1 MKTKARQPSGLAT
14 ARGFTLVELLVA
26 LLVMAV
32 LTLMAWRGV
41 DGIVRARDISQ
52 AELDRSLR
60 LNTAI
65 AQWDRDLLALFD
77 TTAVPP
83 LSYDGATLR
92 LVRRVDAGTI
102 GPNSGPGVQLVAW
115 SLRGAQWTRW
125 AGPVVT
131 RVADLQ
137 ESWLRS
143 QQATAD
149 AGAALV
155 LLDGVSDLQIQFFR
169 NNGWSNPQSSGD
181 IGPGGGGA
189 AGSGRGDGALQ
200 RESSLYGVRLVLGL
214 GAQHLTRDLA
224 LALQQP

>member
-1 MKTKARQPSGLAT
+1 MARQPSGLAT

-155 LLDGVSDLQIQFFR
+155 LLDGVSDLQ
-169 NNGWSNPQSSGD
+169 SSSFATTA
-181 IGPGGGGA
+181 GPTRSPA
-189 AGSGRGDGALQ
+189 ATSAPVAAAPPAAAAATARCSAKA
-200 RESSLYGVRLVLGL
+200 RCMACAWCWAWARS
-214 GAQHLTRDLA
+214 A
-224 LALQQP
+224 

>member
-1 MKTKARQPSGLAT
+1 MARQPSGLAT

-65 AQWDRDLLALFD
+65 AQWDRDLLALSD

-214 GAQHLTRDLA
+214 GAQRLTRDLA

>member
-1 MKTKARQPSGLAT
+1 MKPPPPAS
-14 ARGFTLVELLVA
+14 RGFTLVELLVA

-32 LTLMAWRGV
+32 LTVMAWRGV

-92 LVRRVDAGTI
+92 LVRRVDAGATTA
-102 GPNSGPGVQLVAW
+102 PGVQLVAW
-115 SLRGAQWTRW
+115 SRRGTQWTRW

-143 QQATAD
+143 QQPAAD

-181 IGPGGGGA
+181 IGPGGGA
-189 AGSGRGDGALQ
+189 AQAGSGDGALQ
-200 RESSLYGVRLVLGL
+200 RDSSLYGVRLVLAF
-214 GAQHLTRDLA
+214 GAQRLTRDLA